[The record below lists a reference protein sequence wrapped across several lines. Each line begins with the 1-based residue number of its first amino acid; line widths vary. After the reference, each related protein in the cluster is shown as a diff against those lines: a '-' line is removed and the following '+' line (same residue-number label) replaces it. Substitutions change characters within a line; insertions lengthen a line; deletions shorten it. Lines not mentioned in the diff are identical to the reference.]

1 MCGRFARFTSV
12 EKIAY
17 YYKIDEILSTLK
29 ISYNIA
35 PSNDVLAI
43 VFEDNKRKLKTFK
56 WGFVP
61 SWNANLKPVINA
73 RIETLSQKP
82 YFKRVIKNKT
92 LVVADGF
99 FEWKDKKPYYIYRND
114 NKPMLFAGIYDNN
127 TCAIVTTHSNEK
139 ISKIHNRMPLII
151 LEDFID
157 DFFKN
162 DNFPNVSINN
172 DLLDFCEVSKAVN
185 NPNNNYEEIIMCI

>member
-12 EKIAY
+12 EKIAD